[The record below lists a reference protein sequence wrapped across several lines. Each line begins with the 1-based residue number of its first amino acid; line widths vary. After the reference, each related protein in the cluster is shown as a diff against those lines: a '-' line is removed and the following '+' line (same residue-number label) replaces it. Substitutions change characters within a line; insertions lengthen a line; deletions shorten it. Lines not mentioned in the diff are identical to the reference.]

1 MGQLGRLV
9 LQEGFP
15 PPHSHVPAGPWTEP
29 ALRPRA
35 RWGTRVRR
43 EGHRS
48 ALLSLVTRRVGCF
61 QGAWKVVGG
70 HFGNVQHLMS
80 HQGPT

>member
-1 MGQLGRLV
+1 MDLISV
-9 LQEGFP
+9 MLQ
-15 PPHSHVPAGPWTEP
+15 VRK
-29 ALRPRA
+29 LRH
-35 RWGTRVRR
+35 R
-43 EGHRS
+43 EGKSLAHPDPSSKATLWVNAQHEGARS
-48 ALLSLVTRRVGCF
+48 VGCF